1 MRFRNNFAAAK
12 RQFLVPRP
20 TVWFHFNK
28 DSAVIHSYW
37 GITYPHQQSQCNIN
51 KKNHLWFGLWHTFK
65 IYAEEKEI
73 SQILS
78 TISKRHSQ
86 FDPINS
92 GFLIFSPASQCSTFS
107 SILKRYFP
115 DTGAHQSCLCCG
127 LNRKLTRLQL
137 LWLCTLEYFGYNF
150 RCRARDL
157 QHSLKYNQTLAF
169 L

>member
-86 FDPINS
+86 FDPINYGS
-92 GFLIFSPASQCSTFS
+92 LIFLSSFS
-107 SILKRYFP
+107 MQIFLFNFEKVLPWLWSSSVLPLLWTTSVNPGPTSMIMYSGVLW
-115 DTGAHQSCLCCG
+115 
-127 LNRKLTRLQL
+127 LQL
-137 LWLCTLEYFGYNF
+137 
-150 RCRARDL
+150 
-157 QHSLKYNQTLAF
+157 
-169 L
+169 